1 MRNRRALT
9 CAADAAEID
18 AAPLNIASHTDGVDG
33 KTLARLELE
42 DLQAHLG
49 LPGDAAEQVKRP
61 KASPVVLQPTGARSP
76 QPRICHA
83 KPSASTIDANQEL
96 CQPVDQQQPQPV
108 QALHFKGRIASHSQN
123 RWNNFERCGRGC

>member
-42 DLQAHLG
+42 DPQAHLG
-49 LPGDAAEQVKRP
+49 LPGDTAEQVKCP
-61 KASPVVLQPTGARSP
+61 KASPVVLQPTHTRTRARAWRVLARTLDRAQTRPVECS
-76 QPRICHA
+76 HA
-83 KPSASTIDANQEL
+83 RVDVSDA
-96 CQPVDQQQPQPV
+96 CPCAKRRD
-108 QALHFKGRIASHSQN
+108 
-123 RWNNFERCGRGC
+123 